1 MSRTQPPIFAC
12 LAFLITIVAVPPAP
26 AVAAEPQRYNV
37 VELAASAEREV
48 GNDLLL
54 ATLYVQQEGADS
66 AQVGNTVNRAVTEA
80 LRLARDYPTVKVRTG
95 NNQTMP
101 IYNRTNKQEGW
112 RGRGEI
118 RLETRDFTA
127 GANLIGKLQSSL
139 QLANLSFAVAPE
151 TRKKTEDE
159 LIAEAIAAF
168 KSRAELVKG
177 VMGGKAYKIQRINLN
192 TGYSGPPPRPM
203 MMAMAKSADG
213 VAPPAVE
220 GGTSQVNVQVNG
232 AIEVE

>member
-1 MSRTQPPIFAC
+1 MSFIKAPIFAC
-12 LAFLITIVAVPPAP
+12 LLTATALAAAP
-26 AVAAEPQRYNV
+26 ALAAEPLRYNV
-37 VELAASAEREV
+37 VELAAAADREV
-48 GNDLLL
+48 GNDLML
-54 ATLYVQQEGADS
+54 ATLYIQQEGADS
-66 AQVGNTVNRAVTEA
+66 AQVGNTVNRAIAEA
-80 LRLARDYPTVKVRTG
+80 LNLAKSYPAIKVRTG

-101 IYNRTNKQEGW
+101 VYDRSNKQTGW

-139 QLANLSFAVAPE
+139 QLGNISFAVAPE
-151 TRKKTEDE
+151 TRKKAEDE

-177 VMGGKAYKIQRINLN
+177 VMGGRSYKIQRINLN

-203 MMAMAKSADG
+203 MMAMAKSADS
-213 VAPPAVE
+213 VAPPPVE

>member
-1 MSRTQPPIFAC
+1 MT
-12 LAFLITIVAVPPAP
+12 LLAVPA
-26 AVAAEPQRYNV
+26 AQALAAEPLRYNV
-37 VELAASAEREV
+37 VEMQASAEREV

-54 ATLYVQQEGADS
+54 ATLYIQQEGADS
-66 AQVGNTVNRAVTEA
+66 AQVGNTVNRAIADA
-80 LRLARDYPTVKVRTG
+80 LNTAKAYPAVKVRTG

-101 IYNRTNKQEGW
+101 VYDRNNKQTGW

-127 GANLIGKLQSSL
+127 GANLIGKLQSTL

-151 TRKKTEDE
+151 TRKKVEDE

-168 KSRAELVKG
+168 KSRAELIKG
-177 VMGGKAYKIQRINLN
+177 VMAGKSYKIQRINLN
-192 TGYSGPPPRPM
+192 TGYSGPPPRPQ
-203 MMAMAKSADG
+203 MMAMAKSAD
-213 VAPPAVE
+213 VAPPPVE

>member
-1 MSRTQPPIFAC
+1 MSRIQPPIFAC
-12 LAFLITIVAVPPAP
+12 LALFMTLLAVPAAP
-26 AVAAEPQRYNV
+26 ALAAEPQRYNV
-37 VELAASAEREV
+37 VELQAAADREV
-48 GNDLLL
+48 GNDLML
-54 ATLYVQQEGADS
+54 ATLYIQQEGLDS

-80 LRLARDYPTVKVRTG
+80 LNLARSYPAVKVRTG

-101 IYNRTNKQEGW
+101 VYDRNNKQTGW

-118 RLETRDFTA
+118 RLETRDFAA

-139 QLANLSFAVAPE
+139 QLGNISFAVSPE
-151 TRKKTEDE
+151 ARKKAEDE

-168 KSRAELVKG
+168 KNRAELVKG
-177 VMGGKAYKIQRINLN
+177 VMGGRGYKIQRLNLN

-203 MMAMAKSADG
+203 MMAMAKSAD
-213 VAPPAVE
+213 VAPPPVE